1 MYIDCRSS
9 VLKFRPPPHT
19 RKKPRRLSFPPKV
32 VNIEQKQQW
41 RSVGFKHMI
50 RCSIS
55 TIIRMISSPYFT
67 ASGRQT
73 RSATRAAADA
83 LGKKKK
89 PARKHVKIE
98 YESENQ
104 DGGRERASDDLK
116 EDVAS
121 KKRKKDTS
129 VTKKQSSDWEPANWR
144 EQLANIREMRK
155 LRDAPVDSQGCEKTA
170 DMNQSAEVSV
180 ASLWAG
186 NG

>member
-1 MYIDCRSS
+1 
-9 VLKFRPPPHT
+9 
-19 RKKPRRLSFPPKV
+19 
-32 VNIEQKQQW
+32 
-41 RSVGFKHMI
+41 
-50 RCSIS
+50 
-55 TIIRMISSPYFT
+55 MISSPYFT

-83 LGKKKK
+83 LGKKKE

-144 EQLANIREMRK
+144 DQLANIREMRK

-170 DMNQSAEVSV
+170 DMNQSAEVSLGQLV
-180 ASLWAG
+180 SWEWIIATRESRLGLLRETDRKREAWHG
-186 NG
+186 LC

>member
-1 MYIDCRSS
+1 MIDFYRF
-9 VLKFRPPPHT
+9 VTP
-19 RKKPRRLSFPPKV
+19 
-32 VNIEQKQQW
+32 W
-41 RSVGFKHMI
+41 
-50 RCSIS
+50 
-55 TIIRMISSPYFT
+55 
-67 ASGRQT
+67 
-73 RSATRAAADA
+73 
-83 LGKKKK
+83 KKK